1 MSRTTTGQNTG
12 EASPRVM
19 ENGQLNG
26 STIGQPRAASGMK
39 NGGGVDGST
48 TELTADEQNRFQ
60 SFIEQCR
67 ENGLLQRPTGL
78 SAEDTLDG
86 LNDEVTLLRFLCARA
101 FDVPGALQQFKEA
114 QAIRCS
120 VNTTEAYNT
129 IDIDDFEHLRSIY
142 PHWSGHRTKDGLP
155 ICILDAANLDGP
167 NFAKYHNYTLSQVT
181 CRAIT
186 SLDYLTRF
194 VLPLCSAMADRPD
207 SDQPVSRA
215 VYLVDI
221 TYISLKQAWS
231 IRGYAQSVTGLLATC
246 YPEVVDK
253 IYVVNAPPYFSKIWA
268 FIKGWIDPNTATK
281 LVIVPPADVMTTLLE
296 MMDIECIP
304 ERYGGQSKAEG
315 GLVPRVDGLK
325 DLLGVEKLPDGP
337 IKWTVDQGNRT
348 AVAVGARGGEARK
361 ELLGSVSVKLA
372 L

>member
-1 MSRTTTGQNTG
+1 
-12 EASPRVM
+12 M
-19 ENGQLNG
+19 ENGQLTD
-26 STIGQPRAASGMK
+26 STIGEPRASGMK
-39 NGGGVDGST
+39 NGGLDVST
-48 TELTADEQNRFQ
+48 AGLTAIEQKRFQ

-67 ENGLLQRPTGL
+67 EHGLLQRPTGL

-114 QAIRCS
+114 HAIRSS
-120 VNTTEAYNT
+120 VNTAEAYNT
-129 IDIDDFEHLRSIY
+129 IDIDDFEHLRGIY

-167 NFAKYHNYTLSQVT
+167 NFAKYHNYTPSQVT

-194 VLPLCSAMADRPD
+194 VMPLCSAMAV
-207 SDQPVSRA
+207 QPVSKA
-215 VYLVDI
+215 VYLIDI
-221 TYISLKQAWS
+221 TYASLKQGWNL
-231 IRGYAQSVTGLLATC
+231 RGYAQSFTGLLATC

-268 FIKGWIDPNTATK
+268 FIKGWVDPNTAKK
-281 LVIVPPADVMTTLLE
+281 LVILPPADVLTALLKRI
-296 MMDIECIP
+296 DIEHIP
-304 ERYGGQSKAEG
+304 ERYGGQSKAEV

-325 DLLGVEKLPDGP
+325 DLMGMEELPDGP

-348 AVAVGARGGEARK
+348 AVAVGARAGEVRK
-361 ELLGSVSVKLA
+361 EFLGSIGVKSTL
-372 L
+372 